1 MFLQDHI
8 KAISFKN
15 EGIFANTK
23 TMTKTALIKHFTEKA
38 EKWFSTFKICFSCI
52 FLKIMHISE

>member
-23 TMTKTALIKHFTEKA
+23 TMTKTALIKHFAEKA
-38 EKWFSTFKICFSCI
+38 ENCFPHSKSV
-52 FLKIMHISE
+52 FYVFF